1 MLNIN
6 DGVYDS
12 ETDHFNN
19 YYIPNDIMVP
29 FSRSDLIITIFSLN
43 FLKMR
48 SPITIINTHNMP
60 ADIFMD
66 NIDDLEQSL
75 TYTCDNNKPSKYFYL
90 CSNLDVK

>member
-48 SPITIINTHNMP
+48 SPITIINMHDMP